1 MAEIISIKRMKEI
14 RDPDIF
20 IDTVLN
26 DPARL
31 ARLRA
36 KREEYLEQIQ
46 KEAEQEEEERRECK
60 EFADSALKLAAGFSL
75 FVATLATYVVLVF

>member
-1 MAEIISIKRMKEI
+1 MAEIISIRQMKKN
-14 RDPDIF
+14 RDPDVF
-20 IDTVLN
+20 INEVLN
-26 DPARL
+26 SPARL

-46 KEAEQEEEERRECK
+46 KEAEREEEERRECK

-75 FVATLATYVVLVF
+75 FVATLATYIVLVF